1 MAPANATWAGVLQR
15 AQADPATALAQPDVV
30 RAVANVL
37 QTNASACVSLGHS
50 FLPQMLAM
58 LDPMLRLYQ
67 LYSEGVCR
75 AIAEGGPH
83 AARSS
88 AVRHLRGVKKAVL
101 RLVEAFVERCEDDQL
116 LATRVVPAL
125 LDPVLGDYARSLPD
139 ARDAEALSCFTAVVN
154 KLQAG
159 VSPQVPRILE
169 AVFEPTLAM
178 ITRNFE
184 DYPEHRL
191 RFFALLAA
199 VTNHCFP
206 SLLAM
211 SAPQLKLLMDS
222 IVWAFRHT
230 ERNVAEVGL
239 ALLLDLCS
247 SFSESP
253 YATSF
258 FSAYYATLVRE
269 VMAVMTDAFH
279 KPGFKLHARILHLL
293 FAVVRVDAPQP
304 TDPHRTAALPPS
316 PSGLQPA
323 TGPPLPGGNLVIRA
337 PLWDVASKGAAAYP
351 SNAAYVREFATELL
365 RTSFPNLTPQQ
376 VDASVAGMLDLRDFS
391 AFKHHL
397 RDFLVQSR
405 AFASA
410 DNAELFAEEVAAQRA
425 EQEARLAAIPGMVP
439 PSAAV
444 GDEMG

>member
-1 MAPANATWAGVLQR
+1 MAPANATWADVLAR
-15 AQADPATALAQPDVV
+15 AGADPESLKRPETV

-37 QTNASACVSLGHS
+37 QTNASACLSLGHA
-50 FLPQMLAM
+50 FLPQMLGM

-67 LYSEGVCR
+67 AYSEGVCR

-83 AARSS
+83 AARS
-88 AVRHLRGVKKAVL
+88 ANVRHLRGVKKAVL
-101 RLVEAFVERCEDDQL
+101 RLVETFVERCEDERL
-116 LATRVVPAL
+116 LAERVVPAL

-154 KLQAG
+154 RLAG
-159 VSPQVPRILE
+159 AVAPHVPRILE

-191 RFFALLAA
+191 RFFALLASI
-199 VTNHCFP
+199 TNHCFP
-206 SLLAM
+206 SLLSM

-230 ERNVAEVGL
+230 ERNVAETGL
-239 ALLLDLCS
+239 QLLLDLCT

-258 FSAYYATLVRE
+258 FAAYYATLVRE

-293 FAVVRVDAPQP
+293 FAVVRPDAPP
-304 TDPHRTAALPPS
+304 PADPHRTASLAPS
-316 PSGLQPA
+316 PQGLQPA
-323 TGPPLPGGNLVIRA
+323 LGQPLPGGNAVIRA
-337 PLWDVASKGAAAYP
+337 PLWDTATKGPSAYA
-351 SNAAYVREFATELL
+351 SNADFVREFVTELL
-365 RTSFPNLTPQQ
+365 ATSFPNLTPAQ
-376 VDASVAGMLDLRDFS
+376 VQASVAGMLDLRDFS
-391 AFKHHL
+391 AFKHLL

-410 DNAELFAEEVAAQRA
+410 DNADLFAEEVAAQRA
-425 EQEARLAAIPGMVP
+425 EQEARLAAIPGMLP
-439 PSAAV
+439 PSVAV
-444 GDEMG
+444 GDDMGG